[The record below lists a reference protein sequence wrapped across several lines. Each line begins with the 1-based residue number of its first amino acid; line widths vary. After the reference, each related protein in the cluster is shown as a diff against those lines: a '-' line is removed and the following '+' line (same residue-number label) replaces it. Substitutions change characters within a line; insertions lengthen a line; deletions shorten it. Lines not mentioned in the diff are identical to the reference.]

1 MPRIDQLLSAGRT
14 FSFEFFPP
22 KTDDGERQLRKA
34 LHELQDLE
42 PSFVSVT
49 YGAGGSDRARTHRIV
64 SDIDALTP
72 MTAMAH
78 LTLVSHSREELV
90 EIIEDYKADGINN
103 LLALRG
109 DPPTDPSAPVGELAY
124 AHELVDLIRE
134 VGGTDFSV
142 GVAAHPYVHPLS
154 ADREQDRRHLAEKL
168 AHADFAITQF
178 VFEASVWSQ
187 MVEDLAALGCDKPV
201 IPGIMPVT
209 NVRQIERMAEL
220 SGVALPGALTDRLHA
235 VGDDPT
241 EVRKVGVE
249 LASELSQDLLAAGA
263 PGLHFFTLNRST
275 ATREVY
281 ANLNP
286 LTAMARRMHGGA

>member
-1 MPRIDQLLSAGRT
+1 VPRIDRMLTAGRT

-22 KTDDGERQLRKA
+22 KTDEGERLLRRA
-34 LHELQDLE
+34 LNELADLE

-49 YGAGGSDRARTHRIV
+49 YGAGGSDRERTHRIV

-78 LTLVSHSREELV
+78 LTLVSHTREELTA
-90 EIIEDYKADGINN
+90 IIKDYKQDGITNI
-103 LLALRG
+103 LALRG
-109 DPPTDPSAPVGELAY
+109 DPPTSADAPPSELEF

-134 VGGTDFSV
+134 VGGDDFSV

-154 ADREQDRRHLAEKL
+154 AGRTSDRRHLADKL

-178 VFEASVWSQ
+178 VFEATDWSRL
-187 MVEDLAALGCDKPV
+187 VEELAAIGCDKPV

-220 SGVALPGALTDRLHA
+220 SGAPLPAWLPERLRA
-235 VGDDPT
+235 AGDNPED
-241 EVRKVGVE
+241 VVKLGIE
-249 LASELSQDLLAAGA
+249 LATTLCQDLLAAGA
-263 PGLHFFTLNRST
+263 PGLHFYTLNRSS
-275 ATREVY
+275 ATREIY

-286 LTAMARRMHGGA
+286 LTAVGRAAAKP